1 MRIIKVLCFLF
12 LLSSCDKYLG
22 VVEPD
27 YNPTDELK
35 DIYTNNLN
43 KSNQTKISE
52 IKKIIHPSDNFFVSD
67 INSIE
72 IKKIVS
78 LEENSSIYFEKD
90 NVYFTR
96 KDKLIIFNLTE
107 SKEIIQ
113 INLNLDK
120 DEKIIEIFEYSNK
133 KFILSNKSRLFLLN
147 DDKINLIANFDQ
159 FITDK
164 IIHHDEKLLIFSVFG
179 DLYEI
184 NLIEYSS
191 NLKGNFPVKHG
202 VNTRSKNYKYK
213 NQISHLF
220 NSGTLIFLNLKNY
233 NVEANYYFEDLNI
246 LSSLRYFSEFVD
258 APFGHNDYL
267 YFIDKSGLISVFNPL
282 KSEFLWEVDINSNIK
297 DFNFSE
303 DGNLL
308 LLTNNQ
314 VLIIDNFGNLIT
326 VLEHANEAPLKLI
339 SEKDKI
345 LIIDEKG
352 IDILDLKSGSRIN
365 FLKNKFDGVVEYIYF
380 NSNSYIRD
388 SKELYKLS
396 E

>member
-35 DIYTNNLN
+35 DIFTNNLN
-43 KSNQTKISE
+43 KSNQTEISE
-52 IKKIIHPSDNFFVSD
+52 IKKIIYPSDNFFVSD

-78 LEENSSIYFEKD
+78 LEESSSIYFEKD
-90 NVYFTR
+90 NVYFTK
-96 KDKLIIFNLTE
+96 KDKLIIFNLAE
-107 SKEIIQ
+107 SKEIFQ

-120 DEKIIEIFEYSNK
+120 DEKIIKIFEYSNK

-147 DDKINLIANFDQ
+147 DDEINLIANFDQ

-164 IIHHDEKLLIFSVFG
+164 TIHHDEKLLIFSVFG
-179 DLYEI
+179 DLFEI

-191 NLKGNFPVKHG
+191 NFKGNFPVKHG
-202 VNTRSKNYKYK
+202 VNISSKNYKYK

-220 NSGTLIFLNLKNY
+220 NSGTLIFLSLKNY
-233 NVEANYYFEDLNI
+233 NLDVNYYFEDLDI
-246 LSSLRYFSEFVD
+246 LSSLRRFEEFVD
-258 APFGHNDYL
+258 APFSHNDYL
-267 YFIDKSGLISVFNPL
+267 YFIDKSGLISVFNPM

-297 DFNFSE
+297 DFNFSN

-308 LLTNNQ
+308 LLTNDN
-314 VLIIDNFGNLIT
+314 VLILDNLGNLIT
-326 VLEHANEAPLKLI
+326 TLGHSNETPLKLV

-345 LIIDEKG
+345 MIINKKG
-352 IDILDLKSGSRIN
+352 IDVLDLNSESRVN
-365 FLKNKFDGVVEYIYF
+365 FFKNKFEGAVEYILF
-380 NSNSYIRD
+380 NSNSYVKD
-388 SKELYKLS
+388 NKNLYKLS

>member
-147 DDKINLIANFDQ
+147 DDEINLIANFDQ

-326 VLEHANEAPLKLI
+326 VLEHTNEAPLKLI